1 MNKVIIITGASS
13 GIGKA
18 TAIQLLREGFTVY
31 AMARRVELMEDL
43 KALGAKVFKLDVTS
57 DFSME
62 EAINIVIKESGRID
76 GLVNNAGYGSYG
88 ALEEVSLDEARRQFE
103 VNVFG
108 LARMSQLVIPVMRQQ
123 KSGTIINITSIG
135 GKIYMPFG
143 SWYHSTKHAVEGLS
157 DCLRLELEPFGIK
170 VVMVEPGPIKT
181 EWDSIAADHLL
192 KASGNGVY
200 QNAAKSFGKMLAASY
215 EGNTA
220 STPEVIAATIVK
232 AIKAKNP
239 KTRYAAGKMAKTL
252 IFSRWLLSDK
262 MFDGVVKSELKRR
275 SK

>member
-262 MFDGVVKSELKRR
+262 MFDGIVKSELKRR